1 MDSKGN
7 NFSSH
12 EIGNAYCWKHSKN
25 GALAIFCTIFRHI
38 SVSQIQLAPIVRFI
52 TFWVNIS
59 DSVAHAVKA
68 KAPCQETRPV
78 VSCPRVFLFSSTRV
92 TGYPEII
99 LCDNIWLYRSWHW
112 YYRIKYL
119 LISYFCILITYPA
132 ISRTFWR
139 GIRSRCLPIL
149 YCLRYLSWS

>member
-78 VSCPRVFLFSSTRV
+78 VSWPSVFLFSSTRV
-92 TGYPEII
+92 TGYPEIMLRHNVLSI
-99 LCDNIWLYRSWHW
+99 HLSVTAVKTTFTCRF
-112 YYRIKYL
+112 
-119 LISYFCILITYPA
+119 ISGHMFLTKEV
-132 ISRTFWR
+132 TFK
-139 GIRSRCLPIL
+139 L
-149 YCLRYLSWS
+149 

>member
-7 NFSSH
+7 DFFSH
-12 EIGNAYCWKHSKN
+12 EIGNGYYRKHSKN
-25 GALAIFCTIFRHI
+25 GALATFCTIFGHI
-38 SVSQIQLAPIVRFI
+38 AVSQAQLAPMVKFI

-68 KAPCQETRPV
+68 NAPCQETRPV
-78 VSCPRVFLFSSTRV
+78 VSWLRVFLFSSTRV

-99 LCDNIWLYRSWHW
+99 LRDNIWLYRPCHC
-112 YYRIKYL
+112 IKYF
-119 LISYFCILITYPA
+119 LISNFCILITYPA

-139 GIRSRCLPIL
+139 GIRT
-149 YCLRYLSWS
+149 RYLPVLQCLGYLS